1 MTTFT
6 EDEKVNKKWIQA
18 VIAYCSPA
26 GTTRHVA
33 EVIKKRLAEDGI
45 AAVMVDLTGKN
56 GKNFC
61 FSSDKEKRR
70 ILFVGSPVYCGHAVF
85 PVTAFINVI
94 AEGSVNYAVPFVTY
108 GGVTS
113 GVAISEMATAF
124 QEKGIPIIG
133 AAKIASEHSMMWE
146 LDEPLCKGR
155 PNVED
160 DQLIESLV
168 DNVLRKMRDG
178 TDATVPL
185 SELMYQPEEVY
196 EFHKMFNL
204 VVAKTMVP
212 KRTVDENSCV
222 ECHACADVCPTK
234 AISYTPFPE
243 FGDDCIC
250 CYNCVKKCPE
260 NAIHVD
266 MSPAHTFIRQ
276 HALRFGGEKASS
288 EILV

>member
-1 MTTFT
+1 M
-6 EDEKVNKKWIQA
+6 NKKQIRA
-18 VIAYCSPA
+18 IIAYCSPA
-26 GTTRHVA
+26 GSTGHVA
-33 EVIKKRLAEDGI
+33 EVIKKRLAENGI

-85 PVTAFINVI
+85 PVTAFINDI
-94 AEGSVNYAVPFVTY
+94 AEGGVHYAVPFVTY

-124 QEKGIPIIG
+124 QEKGIPILG
-133 AAKIASEHSMMWE
+133 AAKIASEHSMMWG
-146 LDEPLCKGR
+146 LDEPLGKGR
-155 PNVED
+155 PNAED

-168 DNVLRKMRDG
+168 DDVLAKIQDG
-178 TDATVPL
+178 TGVTVPL

-196 EFHKMFNL
+196 EFHKTFNL
-204 VVAKTMVP
+204 VVAKAKAP
-212 KRTVDENSCV
+212 QRTVDESSCV
-222 ECHACADVCPTK
+222 ECHICADVCPTN
-234 AISYTPFPE
+234 AISYAPFPE

-260 NAIHVD
+260 NAIQLD
-266 MSPAHTFIRQ
+266 MSSVHTFIRQ
-276 HALRFGGEKASS
+276 HALRFGGENASS
-288 EILV
+288 EIFV